1 MSKESTPPAVPADID
16 WNALVAAATEVREK
30 AWAPFS
36 NFQVGAALLAADGTV
51 YTGCN
56 VENRTFGLTICAE
69 RNAVT
74 TAVADGRREFVAI
87 AVVTDASPPAPPCG
101 MCRETLVEFAH
112 PASGRDL
119 EILSANLD
127 GESRRYRLSEIFPE
141 PFEGP

>member
-1 MSKESTPPAVPADID
+1 
-16 WNALVAAATEVREK
+16 VRTK

-36 NFQVGAALLAADGTV
+36 NFQVGAALLADDGTV
-51 YTGCN
+51 YVGCN

-69 RNAVT
+69 RSAVT

-101 MCRETLVEFAH
+101 MCRETLTEFALLS
-112 PASGRDL
+112 PSKDL

-127 GESRRYRLSEIFPE
+127 GEHLHYRLREIFPE
-141 PFEGP
+141 PFEGPQ

>member
-1 MSKESTPPAVPADID
+1 MSEESTPPAVD
-16 WNALVAAATEVREK
+16 WDALVAAATEVRKK

-36 NFQVGAALLAADGTV
+36 NFRVGAALQAADGAV
-51 YTGCN
+51 YVGCN

-74 TAVADGRREFVAI
+74 TAVADGRRKFVAV

-101 MCRETLVEFAH
+101 MCRETLTEFALLS
-112 PASGRDL
+112 PSKDL
-119 EILSANLD
+119 EIVSANLD
-127 GESRRYRLSEIFPE
+127 GERKQYRLSEIFPE